1 MILTIRC
8 PLSPSVGDLLSLP
21 LSRYVG
27 KNKDKTKRKKE
38 QITSRLFVRGPR
50 DNMEQLYI
58 KYREKHMLIKAKTYV
73 EDCRRIER
81 ERIEKERLREERRR
95 LRRLQGKG
103 DEEDSNTDKRGWDE
117 LLKTQPKRVKLD
129 DDDDDL
135 ESDGQGGRRPKKKN
149 DSEAM
154 KKRKLKEQRRM
165 RDIEGVRTTLRK
177 KIVGAMRG
185 VSRSTRAALNPPFS
199 SPISVPSTPK
209 GKQKDGRRSSV
220 KSSASR
226 GRSPSFAA
234 SDADFPSSA
243 KGNH

>member
-1 MILTIRC
+1 M
-8 PLSPSVGDLLSLP
+8 
-21 LSRYVG
+21 G
-27 KNKDKTKRKKE
+27 KNKDKAKGKKE

-103 DEEDSNTDKRGWDE
+103 DDDDSNADKRGWDE
-117 LLKTQPKRVKLD
+117 LVKNQPKRVKL

-165 RDIEGVRTTLRK
+165 RDIEGVRMTLRK

-185 VSRSTRAALNPPFS
+185 VSRSTRAALNPPHS
-199 SPISVPSTPK
+199 SPVSVPSTPK

-220 KSSASR
+220 RSSASR
-226 GRSPSFAA
+226 GRSPSLVAA
-234 SDADFPSSA
+234 SDVDFSSPA
-243 KGNH
+243 KGNHY